1 MTSDVT
7 WHAGDVD
14 RNDRARI
21 TGGPGCT
28 VWLTGL
34 SASGKSSIA
43 HAVES
48 ALIDAGR
55 SAYTLDGDNVRHG
68 INADLGF
75 TPEDRAENVRRIGEI
90 ALLMADA
97 GLVVMA
103 PLISPYESDRQRVRK
118 RHEDAGIPF
127 RLVHVATPIEV
138 CRERD
143 PKGLY
148 AAAEAGRIDM
158 FTGVSAPYESPPD
171 PDLVVDT
178 SVMSHDDAVAAVME
192 LTTL

>member
-1 MTSDVT
+1 MTSDIT
-7 WHAGDVD
+7 WHAGAIERDD
-14 RNDRARI
+14 RTRAI
-21 TGGPGCT
+21 GGPGCT

-43 HAVES
+43 HAVEA

-55 SAYTLDGDNVRHG
+55 PAYTLDGDNVRHG

-75 TPEDRAENVRRIGEI
+75 SPEDRAENVRRVGEI
-90 ALLMADA
+90 AVLMADA

-103 PLISPYESDRQRVRK
+103 PLISPYEGDRQRVRQ
-118 RHEDAGIPF
+118 RHLDAGVPF
-127 RLVHVATPIEV
+127 RLVYVATPIEV

-158 FTGVSAPYESPPD
+158 FTGVSAPYETPAD
-171 PDLVVDT
+171 PDLVIDT
-178 SVMSHDDAVAAVME
+178 SMIGLDAAVASVIE
-192 LTTL
+192 LTIR

>member
-1 MTSDVT
+1 M
-7 WHAGDVD
+7 
-14 RNDRARI
+14 
-21 TGGPGCT
+21 
-28 VWLTGL
+28 
-34 SASGKSSIA
+34 
-43 HAVES
+43 
-48 ALIDAGR
+48 
-55 SAYTLDGDNVRHG
+55 RHG

-103 PLISPYESDRQRVRK
+103 PLISPYEADRQRVRN
-118 RHEDAGIPF
+118 RHDEAGIPF